1 MLKKTPDPF
10 SNGMKSKPMAG
21 GEKMWRR
28 ESAVDGI
35 AVRGS
40 RQFRRAITQTL
51 QLLQQSRQYQSLI
64 CSNVTSI
71 RRGYFLYPQ
80 SPVYLL
86 ASWQR
91 PTVVFRHWSEHTP
104 IGSLALTIAHEAR
117 WCQIYRDCLRRG
129 GKACWLYER
138 AYCRLGHMRQCLATQ
153 DEIGEELGLTEQV
166 RNARL
171 QAGMLG
177 EDTPRLLARH
187 HLSALTRLSTKHD
200 LASMKPWQK
209 SLLESACDTRH
220 EG

>member
-1 MLKKTPDPF
+1 
-10 SNGMKSKPMAG
+10 
-21 GEKMWRR
+21 MWGR
-28 ESAVDGI
+28 ESTVDGI
-35 AVRGS
+35 AIRGS
-40 RQFRRAITQTL
+40 WQFRRTIIQTL
-51 QLLQQSRQYQSLI
+51 QLLQQSCQYQSLI
-64 CSNVTSI
+64 CSNIAVI
-71 RRGYFLYPQ
+71 RRGYFLYPHC
-80 SPVYLL
+80 PVYLR
-86 ASWQR
+86 AAIHR
-91 PTVVFRHWSEHTP
+91 PIIVFRRWSEHTP

-153 DEIGEELGLTEQV
+153 DEIGEELELTEHA

-200 LASMKPWQK
+200 LASMKRWQK
-209 SLLESACDTRH
+209 SLSESACDTWH